1 MRRMFREAAA
11 IARAMGCALPD
22 DLLGSL
28 EKNRDSPHKPS
39 ILQDLEAGRPM
50 EVAALYEAPL
60 ELARLAGVATPTLD
74 LAVAIARHR
83 ARRAGLLP

>member
-1 MRRMFREAAA
+1 
-11 IARAMGCALPD
+11 
-22 DLLGSL
+22 
-28 EKNRDSPHKPS
+28 
-39 ILQDLEAGRPM
+39 M

-83 ARRAGLLP
+83 ARRAGLVP